1 MATVQANGQGVNP
14 NIPQG
19 AYYTVS
25 INTSG
30 FVDTESVNGGRV
42 SPCTAHDFATKPT
55 TLAQSTLISRGNLRF
70 RRMLDKLQTRSNLR
84 LVNLVNTYGADA
96 GDNPITLLAF
106 GVVYE
111 NDSWVPGYATGGT
124 NFGTDIAGTAYKTKI
139 LWIKDK
145 VGEALNSTWTET
157 MDVYNPTSGV
167 GLTSTLNVTASAVHG
182 TPGTIVSAI
191 TVAEVAGFRSNVASE
206 VAGDNA
212 SLHTNDTE

>member
-1 MATVQANGQGVNP
+1 MATVQAKGQGVNA

-19 AYYTVS
+19 GYYTVS

-30 FVDTESVNGGRV
+30 FLDTESVNGGRV
-42 SPCTAHDFATKPT
+42 SPCTAQDFATKPT
-55 TLAQSTLISRGNLRF
+55 TLAQSLLVSRGNLRY
-70 RRMLDKLQTRSNLR
+70 RRMLDNLQTRSNIR
-84 LVNLVNTYGADA
+84 LVNLVNTYAADA
-96 GDNPITLLAF
+96 GNNPITSLAF
-106 GVVYE
+106 GLVFE
-111 NDSWVPGYATGGT
+111 NDSWVPAK
-124 NFGTDIAGTAYKTKI
+124 GTDIDSDAYTTKI

-182 TPGTIVSAI
+182 TPATIVSAI

>member
-1 MATVQANGQGVNP
+1 MATVQAKGQGVNA

-19 AYYTVS
+19 GYYTVS

-30 FVDTESVNGGRV
+30 FLDTESVNGGRV
-42 SPCTAHDFATKPT
+42 SPCTAQDFATKPT
-55 TLAQSTLISRGNLRF
+55 TLAQSLLVSRGNLRY
-70 RRMLDKLQTRSNLR
+70 RRMLDNLQTRSNIR

-96 GDNPITLLAF
+96 GDNPITSLAF
-106 GVVYE
+106 GLVFE
-111 NDSWVPGYATGGT
+111 NDSWVPAK
-124 NFGTDIAGTAYKTKI
+124 GTDIDSDAYTTKI

-182 TPGTIVSAI
+182 TPATIVSAI

-212 SLHTNDTE
+212 SLHTSDTE

>member
-1 MATVQANGQGVNP
+1 MATVQAKGQGVNA

-19 AYYTVS
+19 GYYTVS

-30 FVDTESVNGGRV
+30 FLDTESVNGGRV
-42 SPCTAHDFATKPT
+42 SPCTAQDFATKPT
-55 TLAQSTLISRGNLRF
+55 TLAQSLLVSRGNLRY
-70 RRMLDKLQTRSNLR
+70 RRMLDNLQTRSNIR

-96 GDNPITLLAF
+96 GDNPITSLAF
-106 GVVYE
+106 GLVFE
-111 NDSWVPGYATGGT
+111 NDSWVPAK
-124 NFGTDIAGTAYKTKI
+124 GTDIDSDAYTTKI

-182 TPGTIVSAI
+182 TPATIVSAI

>member
-1 MATVQANGQGVNP
+1 MATVQAKGQGVNA

-19 AYYTVS
+19 GYYTVS

-30 FVDTESVNGGRV
+30 FLDTESVNGGRV
-42 SPCTAHDFATKPT
+42 SPCTAQDFATKPT
-55 TLAQSTLISRGNLRF
+55 TLAQSLLVSRGNLRY
-70 RRMLDKLQTRSNLR
+70 RRMLDNLQTRSNIR
-84 LVNLVNTYGADA
+84 LVNLVNTYAADA
-96 GDNPITLLAF
+96 GNNPITSLAF
-106 GVVYE
+106 GLVFE
-111 NDSWVPGYATGGT
+111 NDSWVPAK
-124 NFGTDIAGTAYKTKI
+124 GTDIDSDAYTTKI

-167 GLTSTLNVTASAVHG
+167 GLTSTQNVTASAVHG
-182 TPGTIVSAI
+182 TPATIVSAI

>member
-1 MATVQANGQGVNP
+1 MATVQAKGQGVNA

-19 AYYTVS
+19 GYYTVS

-30 FVDTESVNGGRV
+30 FLDTESVNGGRV
-42 SPCTAHDFATKPT
+42 SPCTAQDFATKPT
-55 TLAQSTLISRGNLRF
+55 TLAQSLLVSRGNLRY
-70 RRMLDKLQTRSNLR
+70 RRMLDNLQTRSNIR

-96 GDNPITLLAF
+96 GDNPITSLAF
-106 GVVYE
+106 GLVFE
-111 NDSWVPGYATGGT
+111 NDSWVPAK
-124 NFGTDIAGTAYKTKI
+124 GTDIDSDAYTTKI

-167 GLTSTLNVTASAVHG
+167 GLTSTQNVTASAVHG
-182 TPGTIVSAI
+182 TPATIVSAI

>member
-1 MATVQANGQGVNP
+1 MATVQAKGQGVNA

-19 AYYTVS
+19 GYYTVS

-30 FVDTESVNGGRV
+30 FLDTETVNGGRV
-42 SPCTAHDFATKPT
+42 SPCTAQDFATKPT
-55 TLAQSTLISRGNLRF
+55 TLAQSLLVSRGNLRY
-70 RRMLDKLQTRSNLR
+70 RRMLDNLQTRSNIR
-84 LVNLVNTYGADA
+84 LVNLVNTYAADA
-96 GDNPITLLAF
+96 GNNPITSLAF
-106 GVVYE
+106 GLVFE
-111 NDSWVPGYATGGT
+111 NDSWVPAK
-124 NFGTDIAGTAYKTKI
+124 GTDIDSGAYTTKI

-167 GLTSTLNVTASAVHG
+167 GLTSTQNVTASAVHG
-182 TPGTIVSAI
+182 TPATIVSAI

>member
-1 MATVQANGQGVNP
+1 MATVQAKGQGVNA

-19 AYYTVS
+19 GYYTVS

-30 FVDTESVNGGRV
+30 FLDTESVNGGRV
-42 SPCTAHDFATKPT
+42 SPCTAQDFATKPT
-55 TLAQSTLISRGNLRF
+55 TLAQSLLVSRGNLRY
-70 RRMLDKLQTRSNLR
+70 RRMLDNLQTRSNIR

-96 GDNPITLLAF
+96 GDNPITSLAF
-106 GVVYE
+106 GLVFE
-111 NDSWVPGYATGGT
+111 NDSWVPAK
-124 NFGTDIAGTAYKTKI
+124 GTDIDSDAYTTKI

-167 GLTSTLNVTASAVHG
+167 GLTSTQNVTASAVHG
-182 TPGTIVSAI
+182 TPATIVSAI
-191 TVAEVAGFRSNVASE
+191 TVAEVAGFRSNVSSE

>member
-1 MATVQANGQGVNP
+1 MATVQAKGQGVNA

-19 AYYTVS
+19 GYYTVS

-30 FVDTESVNGGRV
+30 FLDTETVNGGRV
-42 SPCTAHDFATKPT
+42 SPCTAQDFATKPT
-55 TLAQSTLISRGNLRF
+55 TLAQSLLVSRGNLRY
-70 RRMLDKLQTRSNLR
+70 RRMLDNLQTRSNIR
-84 LVNLVNTYGADA
+84 LVNLVNTYAADA
-96 GDNPITLLAF
+96 GNNPITSLAF
-106 GVVYE
+106 GLVFE
-111 NDSWVPGYATGGT
+111 NDSWVPAK
-124 NFGTDIAGTAYKTKI
+124 GTDIDSDAYTTKI

-167 GLTSTLNVTASAVHG
+167 GLTSTQNVTASAVHG
-182 TPGTIVSAI
+182 TPATIVSAI